1 MPLELL
7 NRQGS
12 PNSFNQDGPL
22 TMIGEAQAKILGQGL
37 RLAGVEGIRHV
48 FCSPSLSCLQTCQN
62 ILKGLQEG
70 NKETTRLKIAVEPGL
85 FDWNA
90 NYQDSMPQF
99 LTKDEMKLAGFNV
112 EVINISYC

>member
-1 MPLELL
+1 MPLELP

-22 TMIGEAQAKILGQGL
+22 TMIGETQAKILGQGL
-37 RLAGVEGIRHV
+37 RLAGVNGIRHV

-62 ILKGLQEG
+62 LLKNLQEEDE
-70 NKETTRLKIAVEPGL
+70 ETIQLKIAVEPGL

-99 LTKDEMKLAGFNV
+99 LTKDEMKLSGFNI
-112 EVINISYC
+112 EVTNISYY